1 MPHPDSA
8 DASDSSHTSEAAA
21 SVEAAEAAGMKA
33 ASMEATEAK
42 AVDEERCR
50 PVTTGQL
57 AFEHI
62 DIEGQ
67 PVALEIRRLQHHN
80 GITDCRPVGAEH

>member
-1 MPHPDSA
+1 MPDAGCA
-8 DASDSSHTSEAAA
+8 DAAYANSAPAGEAAA
-21 SVEAAEAAGMKA
+21 SVEAASMK
-33 ASMEATEAK
+33 ATEAE
-42 AVDEERCR
+42 AVDEDRCR
-50 PVTTGQL
+50 SVATSQL

-67 PVALEIRRLQHHN
+67 PVTLELGRLQHHN